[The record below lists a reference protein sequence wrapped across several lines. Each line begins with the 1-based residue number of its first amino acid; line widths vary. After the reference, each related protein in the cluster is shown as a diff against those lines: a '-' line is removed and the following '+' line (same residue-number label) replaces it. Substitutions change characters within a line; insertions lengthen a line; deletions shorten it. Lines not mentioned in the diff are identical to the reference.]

1 MRKLTLAGS
10 TALGVVL
17 GAVLFNTGPSH
28 ADMPTID
35 ATVNAAVVAV
45 KGAVQAVQSAVQEVQ
60 SAVQQV
66 QSAVNS
72 VLGSIGDNTF
82 GTVQQLLQQGFTQN
96 ANYAKA
102 QISAQMQIADAS
114 NTAMA
119 RFARDTRNAQIRD
132 EHTASPA
139 HCTAIDGGVSTQ
151 AAAVQAF
158 SVGATIAHIH
168 DLRGE
173 AGPGMPSHFGEA
185 QGVASMAAL
194 HIANYCNADDVAA
207 NLCAAA
213 SATPDADQQMQSLFG
228 SGTYAD
234 QTAVNAAKDYAT
246 NLVEPVAPAAL
257 RGDQRTS
264 IAGQDAAVRRRSF
277 NARMSLAQAF
287 VDSTI
292 GMQTPSVPLTALQ
305 QQYLQNIGLPAQTNG
320 SWLQTLQIESERR
333 ISDVAWH
340 TALQNMLPPAVE
352 REIAIEL
359 ALNNYLQY
367 QNFKLG
373 LMHTTISATH
383 LAEDTERNSQRTV
396 QMPVPSIAA
405 N

>member
-1 MRKLTLAGS
+1 
-10 TALGVVL
+10 
-17 GAVLFNTGPSH
+17 
-28 ADMPTID
+28 
-35 ATVNAAVVAV
+35 
-45 KGAVQAVQSAVQEVQ
+45 
-60 SAVQQV
+60 
-66 QSAVNS
+66 
-72 VLGSIGDNTF
+72 
-82 GTVQQLLQQGFTQN
+82 
-96 ANYAKA
+96 
-102 QISAQMQIADAS
+102 
-114 NTAMA
+114 
-119 RFARDTRNAQIRD
+119 
-132 EHTASPA
+132 
-139 HCTAIDGGVSTQ
+139 
-151 AAAVQAF
+151 
-158 SVGATIAHIH
+158 
-168 DLRGE
+168 
-173 AGPGMPSHFGEA
+173 MPSHFGEA

-340 TALQNMLPPAVE
+340 TALQTMPPAAVE